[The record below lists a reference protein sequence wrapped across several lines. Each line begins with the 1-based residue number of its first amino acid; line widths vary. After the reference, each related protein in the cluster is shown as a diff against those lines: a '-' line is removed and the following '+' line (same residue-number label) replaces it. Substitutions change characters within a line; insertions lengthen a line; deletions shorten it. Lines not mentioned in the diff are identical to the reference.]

1 MNPWKIIDQNYC
13 FECTQCGDCC
23 RGDMRVELGLYDLYK
38 LALFL
43 KFTSSKELIANGYV
57 HLQQHPQGVWMP
69 YLRFKTYPARF
80 CPFLI
85 NEADDQQYWRGLCSL
100 HPHAKPL
107 VCALSPVG
115 RVLDFDASQDDYVFV
130 KPSEDCPGLDSRKKN
145 LLSDVK
151 AAYGEELDYQERFFR
166 ILQGLKGAGH
176 DRTYYLTHLYVFDVR
191 QPFEAIL
198 KKREQQLPGESCC

>member
-1 MNPWKIIDQNYC
+1 MNPWKIIGQHYH

-23 RGDMRVELGLYDLYK
+23 RGDMQVELSLYDLYK
-38 LALFL
+38 MALFL
-43 KFTSSKELIANGYV
+43 KFNSTKELFSNGYV
-57 HLQQHPQGVWMP
+57 YLQQHPQGVWMP
-69 YLRFKTYPARF
+69 NLRFKTYPAKF

-130 KPSEDCPGLDSRKKN
+130 KPTEDCPGLDSQKKN
-145 LLSDVK
+145 LLSDIK
-151 AAYGEELDYQERFFR
+151 TAYRKELVYQERFFR
-166 ILQGLKGAGH
+166 ILQGLKSAGH
-176 DRTYYLTHLYVFDVR
+176 DRTFYLTNLYVFDVR

-198 KKREQQLPGESCC
+198 SRIEQKCHAEQCR